1 MGIVE
6 GKGKMRLTKKRADNG
21 RYYLSGLA
29 EVLNSYPKGYGL
41 IQVGHAVDK
50 LAEYEDLEEQNKLLK
65 LPCAVGDTVYYRYDG
80 IKIAPM
86 YVEKIIIAKYGVNLL
101 LSYCG
106 NDEELKYWTID
117 IESTAIDCGI
127 VFLTREEAESALK
140 DREIKLKDRIKL

>member
-1 MGIVE
+1 
-6 GKGKMRLTKKRADNG
+6 MRLTKKRADNG
-21 RYYLSGLA
+21 KYYLSGLA
-29 EVLNSYPKGYGL
+29 EVSNSYIKGYGR
-41 IQVGHAVDK
+41 IQVGHAVDM

>member
-1 MGIVE
+1 MERLAVRKYGTLFMKYSDCEYRSPCFGCESINRCNPE
-6 GKGKMRLTKKRADNG
+6 KMAC
-21 RYYLSGLA
+21 S
-29 EVLNSYPKGYGL
+29 SYKAL
-41 IQVGHAVDK
+41 KK
-50 LAEYEDLEEQNKLLK
+50 LAEYEELEEQGKLLK

-140 DREIKLKDRIKL
+140 DREIKLKDRIEL

>member
-1 MGIVE
+1 
-6 GKGKMRLTKKRADNG
+6 
-21 RYYLSGLA
+21 
-29 EVLNSYPKGYGL
+29 
-41 IQVGHAVDK
+41 
-50 LAEYEDLEEQNKLLK
+50 
-65 LPCAVGDTVYYRYDG
+65 
-80 IKIAPM
+80 M

-140 DREIKLKDRIKL
+140 DREIKLKDRIEL

>member
-50 LAEYEDLEEQNKLLK
+50 LAEYEDLEEQSRLLK
-65 LPCAVGDTVYYRYDG
+65 LPCAVGDEFYCIWRNKGQNPIQKMQVKKIETHERKG
-80 IKIAPM
+80 IVIQMEFVRNRGCLFKF
-86 YVEKIIIAKYGVNLL
+86 YEDDFGK
-101 LSYCG
+101 
-106 NDEELKYWTID
+106 T
-117 IESTAIDCGI
+117 
-127 VFLTREEAESALK
+127 VFLTGEEAEAALK
-140 DREIKLKDRIKL
+140 ELERGKGK